1 MKKLLA
7 ILLSAALIFGSAASV
22 FAASS
27 KGTAAS
33 VKLEKVTGTVTVT
46 NASGTKVT
54 AREGMLL
61 YTGYKIKTGSKS
73 SAYISLDN
81 KTALML
87 ESSSKMSLKKAG
99 SKSEVML
106 ESGTVVTD
114 IAEKLPAT
122 SSVNIHTT
130 NAVTGIRGTGV
141 EISYDPVTGATSLGM
156 LEGSTDSFSKFLDSF
171 VHADAG
177 QGFILGGA
185 VQVTPLAGSITIND
199 LQPETRKIMI
209 VDEDASGRVL
219 TGFRETFGI
228 NGMTDQQKEDLKQDI
243 LNDVNEQGDK
253 YESADKAADDA
264 AKTILDEG
272 AVGSSSR
279 PFEQVDPVFEDKD
292 QVSASGAVSAASL
305 PDGIPEDTPDA
316 AASSGSESSGS
327 STGGGSQQTTN
338 YTVSL
343 YYEPAGTG
351 AEPEQIQVRRG
362 SAASLPSEYDGSPIV
377 CWCSDSDLTTE
388 FDPATPITSSIS
400 LYARFE
406 PFVTHRVTYE
416 AEGNIPNGFEVP
428 KEMTCNVGATVSLAS
443 VSAQEGYIFDGWYY
457 NSEIV
462 SSFAMPDEDVV
473 VSGTWKMEANYTVRH
488 MLQDLGSDGYTEAE
502 DERET
507 LKGIVGEETEAEA
520 KVIDGFEAMAVDQQ
534 IVASGDETVID
545 VFYNRLSYN
554 LSYTVSGDVP
564 ADYQVPAQTSVVFG
578 DTVSIELPEEYEE
591 YDFDGWYNGSA
602 KITESL
608 AMPAG
613 DVELSGTWAKKM
625 VVTFNYIY
633 KEGSEPYS
641 EQVYVSKGSSVTL
654 PTTDSTGTYSV
665 NGWYSDPELEYQFS
679 STTPVNANIRLYAS
693 LLTHQVYFSYFPK
706 DDVHFNST
714 MINVIHGLSV
724 LDTVD
729 AEDINSFPIYDDNGE
744 ETGEYITVENWYI
757 DENGKTEFDLSTAIT
772 ENKTLYAKGYANNN
786 PYAAGVFTFRIPAYD
801 SEMFAVSV
809 TSGDTAVSGESDG
822 NYTSYSVEGDSV
834 TVDVTLLAG
843 SDFARNGNGTGLQ
856 DLSEYG
862 ISSSSVGAS
871 SDGLLMH
878 YVFNEMP
885 ENGILYY
892 DMDLTVDQLTDNN
905 YGEITKFISGLQ
917 NSSIVG
923 SATISCYSGDEAALG
938 ELIGSYGNVSLGTPY
953 HRVTF
958 VYTENNRSN
967 YDVKDGQKVERPSDS
982 FEGDPTVV
990 VSSWHVDSSP
1000 DAAEFD
1006 FDDTITSDWII
1017 YSDLVLVSKP

>member
-1 MKKLLA
+1 MKKLIA
-7 ILLSAALIFGSAASV
+7 ILLSAALIFGSAVSV

-33 VKLEKVTGTVTVT
+33 VKLEKVTGKVTVT
-46 NASGTKVT
+46 NASGKTVT
-54 AREGMLL
+54 TREGMLL

-73 SAYISLDN
+73 SAYISLDS

-122 SSVNIHTT
+122 NSVNIHTT

-141 EISYDPVTGATSLGM
+141 EVSYNPVLGATSLGM
-156 LEGSTDSFSKFLDSF
+156 LEGSTDSFSKFLDSV

-177 QGFILGGA
+177 QGFTLGGA
-185 VQVTPLAGSITIND
+185 VQVTPLAGSITVGD

-243 LNDVNEQGDK
+243 LNVVNEQGEKD
-253 YESADKAADDA
+253 ESTDKAADDA

-292 QVSASGAVSAASL
+292 QTSASGAVSAASL
-305 PDGIPEDTPDA
+305 PDEIPEDAPAET
-316 AASSGSESSGS
+316 ASSGSESSGGS
-327 STGGGSQQTTN
+327 SGGGSSETVN

-351 AEPEQIQVRRG
+351 AEPETIKVRRG
-362 SAASLPSEYDGSPIV
+362 SAASLPTEYDGSPIV
-377 CWCSDSDLTTE
+377 CWCSDSELTTE
-388 FDPATPITSSIS
+388 FDPSTPITSSIS

-406 PFVTHRVTYE
+406 PFETHE
-416 AEGNIPNGFEVP
+416 
-428 KEMTCNVGATVSLAS
+428 
-443 VSAQEGYIFDGWYY
+443 
-457 NSEIV
+457 
-462 SSFAMPDEDVV
+462 
-473 VSGTWKMEANYTVRH
+473 
-488 MLQDLGSDGYTEAE
+488 
-502 DERET
+502 
-507 LKGIVGEETEAEA
+507 
-520 KVIDGFEAMAVDQQ
+520 
-534 IVASGDETVID
+534 
-545 VFYNRLSYN
+545 
-554 LSYTVSGDVP
+554 
-564 ADYQVPAQTSVVFG
+564 
-578 DTVSIELPEEYEE
+578 
-591 YDFDGWYNGSA
+591 
-602 KITESL
+602 
-608 AMPAG
+608 
-613 DVELSGTWAKKM
+613 
-625 VVTFNYIY
+625 
-633 KEGSEPYS
+633 
-641 EQVYVSKGSSVTL
+641 
-654 PTTDSTGTYSV
+654 
-665 NGWYSDPELEYQFS
+665 
-679 STTPVNANIRLYAS
+679 
-693 LLTHQVYFSYFPK
+693 VYFSYFPK

-744 ETGEYITVENWYI
+744 ETGEYITVEKWYI

-772 ENKTLYAKGYANNN
+772 ENKTLYAEGYANNS
-786 PYAAGVFTFRIPAYD
+786 PYTTGVFTFRIPVYD

-809 TSGDTAVSGESDG
+809 TSGGTAVSGESGD

-843 SDFARNGNGTGLQ
+843 SDFVRNGNGTGLQ
-856 DLSEYG
+856 SASEYG

-892 DMDLTVDQLTDNN
+892 VLDLTVDPLTDNN
-905 YGEITKFISGLQ
+905 SGEITKFISGLQ
-917 NSSIVG
+917 NSSIIS

-958 VYTENNRSN
+958 VYTENSRSI

-982 FEGDPTVV
+982 FEGDSTVV

-1006 FDDTITSDWII
+1006 FDGTITSDRII
-1017 YSDLVLVSKP
+1017 YSDLALVSKP